1 MLVQFMLK
9 NVLSFKDETI
19 LDMTAINAY
28 KEHPMNLIECD
39 NKEKILKVAAIYGA
53 NASGKSNLHLGMRY
67 FQEIVAKSFNNV
79 KDGEETVIARYF
91 CPFSFDENEENSE
104 FEMIQIR
111 NGFEYKYGFEYNAE
125 CIVTEWLYR
134 KSLKTNRT
142 MTIFERTTEST
153 NLGAAVRKEC
163 DVYKEQIPEETL
175 ALSFFNKLKLKTDI
189 FQETYEGVMDTL
201 VVQTDFCEDVN
212 ILDNFLPDTIDDEKE
227 KLLQFLSA
235 IDTGI
240 KDIKYE
246 DNDKEIYFLTFHKG
260 KNGKEYPLNLFNES
274 EGTIKSI
281 MLFIYARAAIG
292 GDGAMFVDELNV
304 KLHPLLLKFII
315 DLFYNSDSKA
325 QLIYTTHDTTL
336 MDKKF
341 FRRDQIW
348 FVQKDEYG
356 YSELSAL
363 SDFKVRSDAS
373 FEKDYLAGVYGGIPL
388 LKEFKIEEK
397 LYEELVQETKQ
408 VILENDFEHISEG
421 LALSTNFKK
430 LEIKFS
436 VDGLGTWSSQR
447 IDVKELKKYKNLF
460 KFLNNTQAIEFIKF
474 VKKNGVEDS
483 IEYGFGDLDTVC
495 NLPHRDDGRKLCKT
509 LRNIRKEFSKLNG
522 IDFEFMDCS
531 NISEICAGTCEVCD
545 YEAEQINRRVKKLK
559 NVKYLE
565 FKVD

>member
-67 FQEIVAKSFNNV
+67 FQEIIAKSFNNV

-373 FEKDYLAGVYGGIPL
+373 FEKDYLAGLYGGIPL
-388 LKEFKIEEK
+388 LKEFKIEE
-397 LYEELVQETKQ
+397 
-408 VILENDFEHISEG
+408 
-421 LALSTNFKK
+421 
-430 LEIKFS
+430 
-436 VDGLGTWSSQR
+436 
-447 IDVKELKKYKNLF
+447 
-460 KFLNNTQAIEFIKF
+460 
-474 VKKNGVEDS
+474 GV
-483 IEYGFGDLDTVC
+483 
-495 NLPHRDDGRKLCKT
+495 
-509 LRNIRKEFSKLNG
+509 
-522 IDFEFMDCS
+522 
-531 NISEICAGTCEVCD
+531 
-545 YEAEQINRRVKKLK
+545 
-559 NVKYLE
+559 
-565 FKVD
+565 

>member
-1 MLVQFMLK
+1 MLVQFTLK

-19 LDMTAINAY
+19 FDMTAINAY
-28 KEHPMNLIECD
+28 KEHPMNLIDCGD
-39 NKEKILKVAAIYGA
+39 KEKFLKVAAIYGA
-53 NASGKSNLHLGMRY
+53 NASGKSNLHLAMGY
-67 FQEIVAKSFNNV
+67 FQKIITKSFNNV
-79 KDGEETVIARYF
+79 KEGEKTAIETYYR
-91 CPFSFDENEENSE
+91 PFSFDENRENSE

-142 MTIFERTTEST
+142 TTVFERTTEGI
-153 NLGAAVRKEC
+153 NLGASVRKEC

-189 FQETYEGVMDTL
+189 FQEVYAGIMSTL
-201 VVQTDFCEDVN
+201 IIPTDFCEDFS
-212 ILDNFLPDTIDDEKE
+212 LLKDLLPITIDNEKE
-227 KLLQFLSA
+227 ELLQFLSA

-246 DNDKEIYFLTFHKG
+246 DGERQIKFITFHKG
-260 KNGKEYPLNLFNES
+260 KDGKEYPLNLFFES

-281 MLFIYARAAIG
+281 MLFIYARIAIH
-292 GDGAMFVDELNV
+292 GDAAMFVDELNV

-348 FVQKDEYG
+348 FVQKDEFG

-388 LKEFKIEEK
+388 LKEFKIEEG
-397 LYEELVQETKQ
+397 E
-408 VILENDFEHISEG
+408 
-421 LALSTNFKK
+421 
-430 LEIKFS
+430 
-436 VDGLGTWSSQR
+436 
-447 IDVKELKKYKNLF
+447 
-460 KFLNNTQAIEFIKF
+460 
-474 VKKNGVEDS
+474 
-483 IEYGFGDLDTVC
+483 
-495 NLPHRDDGRKLCKT
+495 
-509 LRNIRKEFSKLNG
+509 
-522 IDFEFMDCS
+522 
-531 NISEICAGTCEVCD
+531 
-545 YEAEQINRRVKKLK
+545 
-559 NVKYLE
+559 
-565 FKVD
+565 